1 MLIIPAILT
10 DNPQEFE
17 QLLRACDGV
26 VDRVQIDVNDG
37 SFLEEK
43 SFLPEE
49 IPFLENNIYFDFHL
63 MVKEPIHWLE
73 RCARLGGDRV
83 FAHIEGMSS
92 QASFVKECQI
102 RGLKIGLALDIDTPV
117 SLLDP
122 LVLEDLDA
130 VLLMGYSA
138 GKGGQ
143 KFDELV
149 FDKVQ
154 ELVELRKNDISPFRI
169 CVDGGVWEENMF
181 KLYSLGVD
189 EVAVGRR
196 LFDGD
201 LSANIKRLE
210 GKIV

>member
-1 MLIIPAILT
+1 MLIVPAILT
-10 DNPQEFE
+10 KSPQEFE
-17 QLLRACDGV
+17 ELIRACNGV

-37 SFLEEK
+37 TFLGEK

-49 IPFLENNIYFDFHL
+49 IPSLENNLYLDFHL

-83 FAHIEGMSS
+83 FAHVESMSN

-102 RGLKIGLALDIDTPV
+102 RGLKIGLALDITTSV

-122 LVLEDLDA
+122 LVLGDLDA
-130 VLLMGYSA
+130 VLLMGYPA

-143 KFDELV
+143 KFDESV
-149 FDKVQ
+149 FVKIQ
-154 ELVELRKNDISPFRI
+154 ELAELRKNDASPFKI
-169 CVDGGVWEENMF
+169 CVDGGVWEDNIF

-189 EVAVGRR
+189 EVVIGKRLFEGDLLANIRR
-196 LFDGD
+196 LE
-201 LSANIKRLE
+201 S
-210 GKIV
+210 KII